1 MQLYAYMHPMESIM
15 HLRTALPLLALVGSL
30 SACTV
35 LPPLPPE
42 PNYGYHPHPAPAVI
56 YVPQPAVVQVY
67 ERPQLHRVYPLM
79 RDRDAPRG
87 REYYEDQYGQR
98 WAVDPERARHEH
110 HWPR

>member
-67 ERPQLHRVYPLM
+67 ERPQLHRVYPRMPLEDGNTM
-79 RDRDAPRG
+79 RTSMASAGPSTRSVPATSTTGRG
-87 REYYEDQYGQR
+87 DGG
-98 WAVDPERARHEH
+98 
-110 HWPR
+110 